1 MSSNKIPCPKIY
13 IEDKLFLIKAN
24 SKKDNT
30 PRNNYKLLY
39 QKIKEEIKSVVINKL
54 LNQVQTLSN
63 NYQKLLKENSLI
75 KSDLIYILKRV
86 LLNKK
91 EYTQIPNSTINKNYQ
106 MKSVYSMP
114 YLTNNSFINKKDYYS
129 VLSSDNIKENN
140 YYNFYRESNR
150 LNNSM
155 NKRQRENRRYS
166 IDDDTKRGNNSSLN
180 NNVENSTQFNNI
192 QNKVDYYLNSL
203 YKHNFAEE
211 VISGTSSVH
220 LLNKDKPLY
229 DELFKKKNKNFP
241 HLSTEINFRK
251 ISNQKK
257 KVLNVDF
264 NNDKNIKTD
273 NQSDNNRNKKGNNGL
288 KVQRKNVLK
297 KNKNLQIKENT
308 NIKLFNSENKN
319 SKISQNIN
327 TNSRSK
333 VLTKKF
339 IFK

>member
-1 MSSNKIPCPKIY
+1 MI
-13 IEDKLFLIKAN
+13 IKAN

-114 YLTNNSFINKKDYYS
+114 YLINNSFINKKDYYS

-140 YYNFYRESNR
+140 YYNLYRESNR

-327 TNSRSK
+327 TNSRDK
-333 VLTKKF
+333 VLTKIF

>member
-1 MSSNKIPCPKIY
+1 MI
-13 IEDKLFLIKAN
+13 IKAN

-140 YYNFYRESNR
+140 YYNLYRESNR

-211 VISGTSSVH
+211 VISGTSSAH

-257 KVLNVDF
+257 KILNVDF

-308 NIKLFNSENKN
+308 NIKLFNS
-319 SKISQNIN
+319 
-327 TNSRSK
+327 RSK

>member
-1 MSSNKIPCPKIY
+1 MI
-13 IEDKLFLIKAN
+13 IKAN

-91 EYTQIPNSTINKNYQ
+91 EYTRIPNSTINKNYQ

-140 YYNFYRESNR
+140 YYNLYRESNR

>member
-1 MSSNKIPCPKIY
+1 MI
-13 IEDKLFLIKAN
+13 IKAN

-91 EYTQIPNSTINKNYQ
+91 EYIQIPNSTINKNYQ

-140 YYNFYRESNR
+140 YYNLYRESNR

-203 YKHNFAEE
+203 YKHNFAGE

-257 KVLNVDF
+257 KILNVDF

>member
-1 MSSNKIPCPKIY
+1 MI
-13 IEDKLFLIKAN
+13 IKAN

-91 EYTQIPNSTINKNYQ
+91 EYTRIPNSTINKNYQ

-140 YYNFYRESNR
+140 YYNLYRESNR

-251 ISNQKK
+251 ISNRKK

>member
-1 MSSNKIPCPKIY
+1 MI
-13 IEDKLFLIKAN
+13 IKAN

-91 EYTQIPNSTINKNYQ
+91 EYIKIPNSTINKNYQ

-140 YYNFYRESNR
+140 YYNLYRESNR

-155 NKRQRENRRYS
+155 NKRKRENRRYS

>member
-1 MSSNKIPCPKIY
+1 MI
-13 IEDKLFLIKAN
+13 IKAN

-91 EYTQIPNSTINKNYQ
+91 EYIQIPNSTINKNYQ

-140 YYNFYRESNR
+140 YYNLYRESNR

-288 KVQRKNVLK
+288 KVQRKNLLK

>member
-1 MSSNKIPCPKIY
+1 MI
-13 IEDKLFLIKAN
+13 IKAN

-91 EYTQIPNSTINKNYQ
+91 EYSQIPNSTINKNYQ

-140 YYNFYRESNR
+140 YYNLYRESNR

-273 NQSDNNRNKKGNNGL
+273 NQSDNNRNKKGSNGL

>member
-1 MSSNKIPCPKIY
+1 MI
-13 IEDKLFLIKAN
+13 IKAN

-140 YYNFYRESNR
+140 YYNLYRESNR

-257 KVLNVDF
+257 KILNVDF

>member
-1 MSSNKIPCPKIY
+1 MI
-13 IEDKLFLIKAN
+13 IKAN

-30 PRNNYKLLY
+30 PRNNYKSLY

-63 NYQKLLKENSLI
+63 NYQKLLKENSVI
-75 KSDLIYILKRV
+75 KNDLIYILKRV

-114 YLTNNSFINKKDYYS
+114 YLINNSFINKKDYYS
-129 VLSSDNIKENN
+129 LLSSDNIKENN
-140 YYNFYRESNR
+140 YNNLFRESNR

-180 NNVENSTQFNNI
+180 NNMENSTQFNNI

-257 KVLNVDF
+257 KVLNVDY
-264 NNDKNIKTD
+264 NNDKNMKTD
-273 NQSDNNRNKKGNNGL
+273 NQSDNNRNKKFNNGL
-288 KVQRKNVLK
+288 KVQRKNVLI

-308 NIKLFNSENKN
+308 NIKLINSENKN

-327 TNSRSK
+327 NNSQSK

>member
-1 MSSNKIPCPKIY
+1 MI
-13 IEDKLFLIKAN
+13 IKAN

-140 YYNFYRESNR
+140 YYNLYRESNR

>member
-1 MSSNKIPCPKIY
+1 MI
-13 IEDKLFLIKAN
+13 IKAN

-30 PRNNYKLLY
+30 PRNNYKSLY

-63 NYQKLLKENSLI
+63 NYQKLLKENSVI
-75 KSDLIYILKRV
+75 KNDLIYILKRV

-114 YLTNNSFINKKDYYS
+114 YLINNSFINKKDYYS
-129 VLSSDNIKENN
+129 LLSSDNIKENN
-140 YYNFYRESNR
+140 YNNLFRESNR

-180 NNVENSTQFNNI
+180 NNIDNSTQFNNI

-257 KVLNVDF
+257 KVLNVDY
-264 NNDKNIKTD
+264 NNDKNMKTD
-273 NQSDNNRNKKGNNGL
+273 NQSDNNTNKKFNNGL
-288 KVQRKNVLK
+288 KVQRKNVLI

-308 NIKLFNSENKN
+308 NIKLINSENKN

-327 TNSRSK
+327 NNSQSK

>member
-1 MSSNKIPCPKIY
+1 MI
-13 IEDKLFLIKAN
+13 IKAN

-91 EYTQIPNSTINKNYQ
+91 EYIQIPNSTINKNYQ

-140 YYNFYRESNR
+140 YYNLYRESNR

>member
-1 MSSNKIPCPKIY
+1 MI
-13 IEDKLFLIKAN
+13 IKAN

-86 LLNKK
+86 LLYKK

-140 YYNFYRESNR
+140 YYNLYRESNR

>member
-1 MSSNKIPCPKIY
+1 MI
-13 IEDKLFLIKAN
+13 IKAN

-30 PRNNYKLLY
+30 PRINYKLLY

-140 YYNFYRESNR
+140 YYNLYRESNR

>member
-1 MSSNKIPCPKIY
+1 MI
-13 IEDKLFLIKAN
+13 IKAN

-140 YYNFYRESNR
+140 YYNLYRESNR

-288 KVQRKNVLK
+288 KGQRKNVLK

>member
-1 MSSNKIPCPKIY
+1 MI
-13 IEDKLFLIKAN
+13 IKAN

-140 YYNFYRESNR
+140 YYNLYRESNR

-264 NNDKNIKTD
+264 NNDKNIRTD

-339 IFK
+339 IFQ

>member
-1 MSSNKIPCPKIY
+1 MI
-13 IEDKLFLIKAN
+13 IKAN

-140 YYNFYRESNR
+140 YYNLYRESNR

-211 VISGTSSVH
+211 VISGTSSAH

>member
-1 MSSNKIPCPKIY
+1 MI
-13 IEDKLFLIKAN
+13 IKAN

-140 YYNFYRESNR
+140 YYNLYRESNR

-257 KVLNVDF
+257 KVLNIDF
-264 NNDKNIKTD
+264 KNNKNKKTD
-273 NQSDNNRNKKGNNGL
+273 KQRNNNRKKKGNKG
-288 KVQRKNVLK
+288 
-297 KNKNLQIKENT
+297 
-308 NIKLFNSENKN
+308 
-319 SKISQNIN
+319 
-327 TNSRSK
+327 
-333 VLTKKF
+333 
-339 IFK
+339 

>member
-1 MSSNKIPCPKIY
+1 MI
-13 IEDKLFLIKAN
+13 IKAN

-140 YYNFYRESNR
+140 YYNLYRESNR

-257 KVLNVDF
+257 KILNVDF

-288 KVQRKNVLK
+288 KVKNKNVLK

>member
-1 MSSNKIPCPKIY
+1 MI
-13 IEDKLFLIKAN
+13 IKAN

-86 LLNKK
+86 LLYKK

-140 YYNFYRESNR
+140 YYNLYRESNR

-257 KVLNVDF
+257 KILNVDF

>member
-1 MSSNKIPCPKIY
+1 MI
-13 IEDKLFLIKAN
+13 IKAN

-30 PRNNYKLLY
+30 PRINYKLLY

-91 EYTQIPNSTINKNYQ
+91 EYTQISNSTINKNYQ

-140 YYNFYRESNR
+140 YYNLYRESNR

>member
-1 MSSNKIPCPKIY
+1 MI
-13 IEDKLFLIKAN
+13 IKAN

-140 YYNFYRESNR
+140 YYNLYRESNR

-229 DELFKKKNKNFP
+229 DELFKKKNKIFP

-288 KVQRKNVLK
+288 KVQKKNVLK

>member
-1 MSSNKIPCPKIY
+1 MI
-13 IEDKLFLIKAN
+13 IKAN

-91 EYTQIPNSTINKNYQ
+91 EYIQIPNSTINKNYQ

-140 YYNFYRESNR
+140 YYNLYRESNR

-273 NQSDNNRNKKGNNGL
+273 NQTDNYRNKKGNNGL

>member
-1 MSSNKIPCPKIY
+1 MI
-13 IEDKLFLIKAN
+13 IKAN

-91 EYTQIPNSTINKNYQ
+91 EYIQIPNSTINKNYQ

-140 YYNFYRESNR
+140 YYNLYRESNR

-257 KVLNVDF
+257 KILNVDF

>member
-1 MSSNKIPCPKIY
+1 MI
-13 IEDKLFLIKAN
+13 IKAN

-30 PRNNYKLLY
+30 PRNNYNLLY

-140 YYNFYRESNR
+140 YYNLYRESNR

-264 NNDKNIKTD
+264 NNDKNVKTD

-297 KNKNLQIKENT
+297 KNKNLQIKENI

>member
-1 MSSNKIPCPKIY
+1 MI
-13 IEDKLFLIKAN
+13 IKAN

-91 EYTQIPNSTINKNYQ
+91 EYTQISNSTINKNYR

-140 YYNFYRESNR
+140 YYNLYRESNR